1 MVGSP
6 VAWSPAGT
14 TGTGRSSRGAACRR
28 ARDGRVAAGTPLVLV
43 GHELPGVPAPTVR
56 ADNHEGVRA
65 AVALLAG
72 HGHRRVAFA
81 GFVGAGDIAERR
93 DAYLD
98 AVRTHGLDGGG
109 DLVLEIADN
118 HESGGVEAADRWL
131 AGLDA
136 SAVVLGTDRNATG
149 LLQRL
154 RETGRTVPGDVAV
167 G

>member
-1 MVGSP
+1 
-6 VAWSPAGT
+6 
-14 TGTGRSSRGAACRR
+14 
-28 ARDGRVAAGTPLVLV
+28 
-43 GHELPGVPAPTVR
+43 
-56 ADNHEGVRA
+56 
-65 AVALLAG
+65 
-72 HGHRRVAFA
+72 VAFA